1 MIMFQVEQVQP
12 VSQSVSQPDI
22 QSRWTN
28 EQSGIQID
36 MYVSKDHV
44 CMSFNKSI
52 LSHTGVKY
60 SKTIANK
67 KHGMQSDV
75 N

>member
-12 VSQSVSQPDI
+12 VSQPDR
-22 QSRWTN
+22 QSRWTD

-52 LSHTGVKY
+52 PSHTGVKY
-60 SKTIANK
+60 SIF
-67 KHGMQSDV
+67 HIHISSPIE
-75 N
+75 